1 MYKKV
6 ELSDTIEVPPEEL
19 GEVTEDVVL
28 RLLQDEFEGTCDEN
42 VGWIVAVTDLNKT
55 SEGKILYNKGGVFY
69 NAEFEAIV
77 FEPIEQEIIE
87 GLIKEIVEFGA
98 FVGIGPI
105 DALLHASQIGDD
117 FFSFD
122 EENERLHGSD
132 SNKGL
137 GVGDKIRAR
146 IVNVSIDPRK
156 PEESKIG
163 LTMRQVGLGKEGWLE
178 EEREKQKQE
187 H

>member
-6 ELSDTIEVPPEEL
+6 KLSDTIRVPPEEL
-19 GEVTEDVVL
+19 GEVTEDVIL
-28 RLLQDEFEGTCDEN
+28 RLLQDNFEGTCEEN
-42 VGWIVAVTDLNKT
+42 IGWIVAVTDVNKT
-55 SEGKILYNKGGVFY
+55 GEGRIKYNEGGVFY
-69 NAEFEAIV
+69 ETDFEAVV
-77 FEPIEQEIIE
+77 FEPIKQEIVE
-87 GLIKEIVEFGA
+87 GIVKEIVEFGA
-98 FVGIGPI
+98 FVSIGPI

-122 EENERLHGSD
+122 EENERLHGNE

-146 IVNVSIDPRK
+146 IVNVSIDSRN
-156 PEESKIG
+156 PEDSKIG

-178 EEREKQKQE
+178 EERKKKKKKQ
-187 H
+187 